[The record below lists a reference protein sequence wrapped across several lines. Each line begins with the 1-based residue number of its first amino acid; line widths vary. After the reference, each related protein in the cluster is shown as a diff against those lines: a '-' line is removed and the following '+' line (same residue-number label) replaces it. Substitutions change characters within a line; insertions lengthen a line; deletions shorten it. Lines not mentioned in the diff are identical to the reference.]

1 MSELMKP
8 AQPMGMP
15 VSVPLPPAQPQTVN
29 LTLKPE
35 MMRKAMLKIGPEQLR
50 KANLTL
56 IKYKNGKAMLE
67 KRLIINEK
75 WWESRGWTEMQ
86 EQGNPT
92 QAKRPTQWLFNV
104 VMGKHA
110 DMIEAY
116 PEPVILPR
124 EQGDKEEAKRLTS
137 IVPVVLEQN
146 DFAEVYDLQ
155 AWELNKSGTAVY
167 GVFWD
172 SSKQG
177 GLGDI
182 SIVPIDL
189 LNLFWEPG
197 VTDIQKSTNLFHISL
212 ENKESLVRRY
222 PQLDGQQLD
231 GPFTLAEYQ
240 QEEHIDQTDKA
251 LVIDWYYHTYQ
262 GGQKILH
269 YCKYVG
275 EHVLYASE
283 DDEALQG
290 KGWYDDGEY
299 PFVVDNLFP
308 VKRTICGRGYIDMGK
323 YAQEGIDLLD
333 QAVTLNAMHNAVP
346 RYLVGND
353 SKINEAEFAD
363 FKRPFIHVEGN
374 VNEDN
379 VVPLQ
384 TRALNGMA
392 VTFLNNKIEELK
404 QTTGNQDVANGSAG
418 GVTAASSIAALQAA
432 AGRSSKDAIR
442 ATYRAYSRI
451 VKKVIERIRQ
461 FYDIPRQFRILGDQ
475 AQMEFVAYDNHGIA
489 PMMQYGPGGEQ
500 VGYRIPEF
508 DIEVAAQKRNEYSK
522 MAANELALQ
531 LLNAGVFNPQM
542 ADQSLLLLDMMDFDR
557 KDERVQ
563 KVQMMQTLQ
572 NQLIMWQQM
581 ALKLAS
587 QADPALAEEM
597 AMNLGGGQMMPQSP
611 GSVDPGAIKR
621 AASDGTG
628 ENKIVE
634 KARERAENASQPT

>member
-1 MSELMKP
+1 MSEFMNQ

-15 VSVPLPPAQPQTVN
+15 MSVPLQPAMVQPVQPMQPAKV
-29 LTLKPE
+29 
-35 MMRKAMLKIGPEQLR
+35 AKIGAEQLR

-56 IKYKNGKAMLE
+56 TKYKNGKAMLE
-67 KRLIINEK
+67 KRLIANEK
-75 WWESRGWTEMQ
+75 WWESRGWAEMQ

-92 QAKRPTQWLFNV
+92 AARRPTQWLFNV

-124 EQGDKEEAKRLTS
+124 EQGDQEEAKRLTS

-146 DFAEVYDLQ
+146 DFAETYDIQ
-155 AWELNKSGTAVY
+155 SWELNKSGTAVY
-167 GVFWD
+167 GIYWD

-182 SIVPIDL
+182 SIVPVDL

-197 VTDIQKSTNLFHISL
+197 VTDIQKSTHLFHVSL

-222 PQLDGQQLD
+222 PQLDGESLESS
-231 GPFTLAEYQ
+231 FTLAEYQ
-240 QEEHIDQTDKA
+240 QEEHIDRSEKA
-251 LVIDWYYHTYQ
+251 LVVDWYYHTYE
-262 GGQKILH
+262 GGQKLLH

-283 DDEALQG
+283 DDESLQG

-308 VKRTICGRGYIDMGK
+308 LKRTICGRGYIDMGK
-323 YAQEGIDLLD
+323 HAQEAIDLLD
-333 QAVTLNAMHNAVP
+333 QALTLNAMHGAVP
-346 RYLVGND
+346 RYMVGND
-353 SKINEAEFAD
+353 SKINESEFAD
-363 FKRPFIHVEGN
+363 FTRPFVHVEGS
-374 VNEDN
+374 VSEDS

-384 TRALNGMA
+384 TRAMPGMA
-392 VTFLNNKIEELK
+392 VTYINNKIEELK
-404 QTTGNQDVANGSAG
+404 QTTGNQDVANGSNG
-418 GVTAASSIAALQAA
+418 GVTAASSIAALQEA

-461 FYDIPRQFRILGDQ
+461 FYDIPRQFRILGAQ
-475 AQMEFVAYDNHGIA
+475 AQMEFVSYSNQGIA
-489 PMMQYGPGGEQ
+489 PMMQFSPDGRQ
-500 VGYRIPEF
+500 MGYRLPEF
-508 DIEVAAQKRNEYSK
+508 DIEVAAQKQNPYTK
-522 MAANELALQ
+522 MAQNELALQ

-542 ADQSLLLLDMMDFDR
+542 ADQSLMLLDMMDFDG
-557 KDERVQ
+557 KDDLIQ
-563 KVQMMQTLQ
+563 KVQQMQTMQ
-572 NQLIMWQQM
+572 KQLIMWQQM

-587 QADPALAEEM
+587 QADPALAQEM
-597 AMNLGGGQMMPQSP
+597 AMSLSGGMGGAMP
-611 GSVDPGAIKR
+611 GSPVDPGALER
-621 AASDGTG
+621 A
-628 ENKIVE
+628 ENGGREEPRIVE
-634 KARERAENASQPT
+634 KARERAQNVSQPT

>member
-1 MSELMKP
+1 MSEFMKP
-8 AQPMGMP
+8 AQPMAAP
-15 VSVPLPPAQPQTVN
+15 LSVPLQPAQQMIPAQPVHQV
-29 LTLKPE
+29 
-35 MMRKAMLKIGPEQLR
+35 AKIGTEQLR
-50 KANLTL
+50 KANAIL

-67 KRLIINEK
+67 KRLIANEK
-75 WWESRGWTEMQ
+75 WWEARGWTEMQ

-92 QAKRPTQWLFNV
+92 QARRPTQWLFNV

-124 EQGDKEEAKRLTS
+124 EQGDKEEATRLTS
-137 IVPVVLEQN
+137 IVPVVLQQN
-146 DFAEVYDLQ
+146 DFAETYDIQ

-167 GVFWD
+167 AVYWD

-182 SIVPIDL
+182 SIVPVDL

-197 VTDIQKSTNLFHISL
+197 VTDIQKSTHLFHVSL

-222 PQLDGQQLD
+222 PQLEGEQLD

-240 QEEHIDQTDKA
+240 QEESIDRSDKA
-251 LVIDWYYHTYQ
+251 LVIDWYYHTWAN
-262 GGQKILH
+262 GQKTLH

-283 DDEALQG
+283 DDAGLQG

-308 VKRTICGRGYIDMGK
+308 LKRTICGRGYIDLGK
-323 YAQEGIDLLD
+323 NTQECIDLLD
-333 QAVTLNAMHNAVP
+333 QALTLNAMHSSIP
-346 RYLVGND
+346 RYMVGND

-363 FKRPFIHVEGN
+363 FTRPFVHVEGS
-374 VNEDN
+374 VAEDS

-384 TRALNGMA
+384 TKALNGMA
-392 VTFLNNKIEELK
+392 VTFLNNKIEEMK
-404 QTTGNQDVANGSAG
+404 QVTGNQDVQNGGSG
-418 GVTAASSIAALQAA
+418 GVTAASAIAALQES

-442 ATYRAYSRI
+442 ATYRVYGRI

-461 FYDIPRQFRILGDQ
+461 FYDIPRQFRILGEQ
-475 AQMEFVAYDNHGIA
+475 AQMEFVSYNNQGIA
-489 PMMQYGPGGEQ
+489 PMMQYGPDGEQ
-500 VGYRIPEF
+500 VGYRVPEF
-508 DIEVAAQKRNEYSK
+508 DIEVSAQKQNPYTK
-522 MAANELALQ
+522 MAQNELALQ

-542 ADQSLLLLDMMDFDR
+542 ADQSLMLLDMMDFDG
-557 KDERVQ
+557 KDELVQ
-563 KVQMMQTLQ
+563 KVQQMQTLQ

-597 AMNLGGGQMMPQSP
+597 AMGLGGGAMAPMP
-611 GSVDPGAIKR
+611 GGKADPGALER
-621 AASDGTG
+621 AANEGKD
-628 ENKIVE
+628 EHHIVE
-634 KARERAENASQPT
+634 KARARAHNVSQPT

>member
-1 MSELMKP
+1 MSEFMNP
-8 AQPMGMP
+8 ARPMAAPM
-15 VSVPLPPAQPQTVN
+15 SVPLQPAQPQAAPAP
-29 LTLKPE
+29 KPIK
-35 MMRKAMLKIGPEQLR
+35 MGVEQLR

-56 IKYKNGKAMLE
+56 TKYKNGKSMLE
-67 KRLIINEK
+67 KRLIANEK
-75 WWESRGWTEMQ
+75 WWEARGWTEMQ

-92 QAKRPTQWLFNV
+92 QARRPTQWLFNV

-146 DFAEVYDLQ
+146 DFAETYDIQ
-155 AWELNKSGTAVY
+155 SWELNKSGTAVY

-182 SIVPIDL
+182 SIVPVDL

-197 VTDIQKSTNLFHISL
+197 VTDIQKSTNLFHVSL

-222 PQLDGQQLD
+222 PQLEGQQLE

-240 QEEHIDQTDKA
+240 QEEHIDQSDKA
-251 LVIDWYYHTYQ
+251 LVVDWYYHTWE
-262 GGQKILH
+262 GGQKKLQ

-308 VKRTICGRGYIDMGK
+308 LKRTICGRGYIDMGK
-323 YAQEGIDLLD
+323 HAQEVIDLLD
-333 QAVTLNAMHNAVP
+333 QSLTLNAMHGSVP

-353 SKINEAEFAD
+353 SKINEREFAD
-363 FKRPFIHVEGN
+363 FTRPFVHVEGS

-384 TRALNGMA
+384 TKALNGMA

-404 QTTGNQDVANGSAG
+404 QTTGNQDVQNGGSG
-418 GVTAASSIAALQAA
+418 GVTAASAIAALQES

-442 ATYRAYSRI
+442 ATYRAYGRI

-475 AQMEFVAYDNHGIA
+475 AQMEFVAYSNQGIA
-489 PMMQYGPGGEQ
+489 PMMQYGPDGQE
-500 VGYRIPEF
+500 VGYRLPEF
-508 DIEVAAQKRNEYSK
+508 DIEVAAQKQNIYTK
-522 MAANELALQ
+522 MAQNELALQ

-557 KDERVQ
+557 KDELVQ
-563 KVQMMQTLQ
+563 KVQQMQTLQ

-587 QADPALAEEM
+587 QADPQLAEEM
-597 AMNLGGGQMMPQSP
+597 AMGLGGGALAPMPAGQA
-611 GSVDPGAIKR
+611 DPAALER
-621 AASDGTG
+621 AANEGKE
-628 ENKIVE
+628 ENRIVE
-634 KARERAENASQPT
+634 KARERAHNASQPT

>member
-1 MSELMKP
+1 MSEFMNR

-15 VSVPLPPAQPQTVN
+15 VSVPMQPAQPMQQPV
-29 LTLKPE
+29 
-35 MMRKAMLKIGPEQLR
+35 KAVMKIGPEQLR
-50 KANLTL
+50 KASMTLT
-56 IKYKNGKAMLE
+56 KYKNGKAMLE
-67 KRLIINEK
+67 KRLIANEK
-75 WWESRGWTEMQ
+75 WWEARGWTEMQ

-92 QAKRPTQWLFNV
+92 QARRPTQWLFNV

-146 DFAEVYDLQ
+146 DFAETYDIQ

-167 GVFWD
+167 GIYWD

-182 SIVPIDL
+182 SIVPVDL

-197 VTDIQKSTNLFHISL
+197 VTDIQKSTNLFHVSL

-222 PQLDGQQLD
+222 PQLEGQQLE
-231 GPFTLAEYQ
+231 GPFTLEEYQ
-240 QEEHIDQTDKA
+240 QEEHIDRSDKA
-251 LVIDWYYHTYQ
+251 MVVDWYYHTYDN
-262 GGQKILH
+262 GQKTLH

-308 VKRTICGRGYIDMGK
+308 LKRTICGRGYIDMGK
-323 YAQEGIDLLD
+323 HAQEVIDLLD
-333 QAVTLNAMHNAVP
+333 QALALNAMHNSVP

-363 FKRPFIHVEGN
+363 FTRPFVHVEGS
-374 VNEDN
+374 VSEDS
-379 VVPLQ
+379 VIPLQ
-384 TRALNGMA
+384 TRALNGMS

-404 QTTGNQDVANGSAG
+404 QTTGNQDVQNGGSG
-418 GVTAASSIAALQAA
+418 GVTAASAIAALQES

-442 ATYRAYSRI
+442 ATYRCYARI

-475 AQMEFVAYDNHGIA
+475 AQMEFVAYSNQGIA
-489 PMMQYGPGGEQ
+489 PMMQFSPDGQ
-500 VGYRIPEF
+500 QMGYRVPEF
-508 DIEVAAQKRNEYSK
+508 DIEVAAQKQNPYTK
-522 MAANELALQ
+522 MAQNELALQ
-531 LLNAGVFNPQM
+531 LLKAGVFNPQM
-542 ADQSLLLLDMMDFDR
+542 ADQSLMLLDMMDFDR
-557 KDERVQ
+557 KDELVQ
-563 KVQMMQTLQ
+563 KIQHMQTLQ
-572 NQLIMWQQM
+572 QQLIMWQQM
-581 ALKLAS
+581 AVKMAS
-587 QADPALAEEM
+587 QVDPALAQ
-597 AMNLGGGQMMPQSP
+597 QMMMSAGGAMPMPP
-611 GSVDPGAIKR
+611 GNADPAALER
-621 AASDGTG
+621 AANGG
-628 ENKIVE
+628 KEEHHVVE
-634 KARERAENASQPT
+634 KARERAHNASQPT

>member
-1 MSELMKP
+1 MSEFMKP

-15 VSVPLPPAQPQTVN
+15 VSVPLQPAQPAMSTAPA
-29 LTLKPE
+29 KPI
-35 MMRKAMLKIGPEQLR
+35 MKIGTEQLR

-67 KRLIINEK
+67 KRLISNEK

-92 QAKRPTQWLFNV
+92 QARRPTQWLFNV

-167 GVFWD
+167 GIYWD

-182 SIVPIDL
+182 SIVPVDL

-197 VTDIQKSTNLFHISL
+197 VTDIQKSTNLFHVSL
-212 ENKESLVRRY
+212 ENKEALVRKY

-251 LVIDWYYHTYQ
+251 LVIDWYYHTYA
-262 GGQKILH
+262 GGQKMLH

-283 DDEALQG
+283 DDEALKG

-323 YAQEGIDLLD
+323 YAQESIDLLD

-353 SKINEAEFAD
+353 SKINEQEFAD
-363 FKRPFIHVEGN
+363 FRRPFIHVEGN

-384 TRALNGMA
+384 SRPLNGMA
-392 VTFLNNKIEELK
+392 VTFLNNKIEEMK
-404 QTTGNQDVANGSAG
+404 QTTGNQDVQNGGSG
-418 GVTAASSIAALQAA
+418 GVTAASAIAALQES

-475 AQMEFVAYDNHGIA
+475 AHMEFVSYDNSGIA
-489 PMMQYGPGGEQ
+489 PMMQYGPAGEQ
-500 VGYRIPEF
+500 VGYRLPEF
-508 DIEVAAQKRNEYSK
+508 DIDVSAQKQNPYTK
-522 MAANELALQ
+522 MAQNELALQ

-557 KDERVQ
+557 KDELVQ
-563 KVQMMQTLQ
+563 KVQMMQTMQ

-597 AMNLGGGQMMPQSP
+597 AMNLGGGQMMPQP
-611 GSVDPGAIKR
+611 TGQADPEALER
-621 AASDGTG
+621 ANNEGKA
-628 ENKIVE
+628 ENRIVE
-634 KARERAENASQPT
+634 KARERANNASQPT

>member
-1 MSELMKP
+1 MSEFLSKP
-8 AQPMGMP
+8 PMAMP
-15 VSVPLPPAQPQTVN
+15 MSVPLQTEKPVDQAMMPAKV
-29 LTLKPE
+29 
-35 MMRKAMLKIGPEQLR
+35 AKIGVEQLR

-67 KRLIINEK
+67 KRLISNEK

-92 QAKRPTQWLFNV
+92 QARRPTQWLFNV

-137 IVPVVLEQN
+137 ILPVVLAQN

-167 GVFWD
+167 GIYWD

-182 SIVPIDL
+182 SIIPVDL

-197 VTDIQKSTNLFHISL
+197 VTDVQKSTHLFHVSL
-212 ENKESLVRRY
+212 ENKEALVRKY

-251 LVIDWYYHTYQ
+251 LVVDWYYHTYE
-262 GGQKILH
+262 GGQKQLH

-308 VKRTICGRGYIDMGK
+308 LKRTICGRGYIDMGK
-323 YAQEGIDLLD
+323 HAQEAIDLLD
-333 QAVTLNAMHNAVP
+333 QALTLNAMHGAVP
-346 RYLVGND
+346 RYMVGND
-353 SKINEAEFAD
+353 SKINESEFAD
-363 FKRPFIHVEGN
+363 FTRPFVHVEGS
-374 VNEDN
+374 VSEDS

-384 TRALNGMA
+384 TRAMPGMA
-392 VTFLNNKIEELK
+392 VTYINNKIEELK
-404 QTTGNQDVANGSAG
+404 QTTGNQDVANGSNG
-418 GVTAASSIAALQAA
+418 GVTAASSIAALQEA

-475 AQMEFVAYDNHGIA
+475 AQMEFVAYSNQGIA
-489 PMMQYGPGGEQ
+489 PAMQYGPMGQ
-500 VGYRIPEF
+500 QMGYRIPEF
-508 DIEVAAQKRNEYSK
+508 DIEVGAQKQNPYTK
-522 MAANELALQ
+522 MAQNELALQ

-542 ADQSLLLLDMMDFDR
+542 ADQSLMLLDMMDFDG
-557 KDERVQ
+557 KDELVQ
-563 KVQMMQTLQ
+563 KVQQMQTLQ
-572 NQLIMWQQM
+572 QQVIMWQQM

-587 QADPALAEEM
+587 QVNPALAEEM
-597 AMNLGGGQMMPQSP
+597 AMGLSGGMAGAIP
-611 GSVDPGAIKR
+611 GGPVDPTAMRR
-621 AASDGTG
+621 AESEGKK
-628 ENKIVE
+628 EPKIVE
-634 KARERAENASQPT
+634 KARERAQNVSQPT

>member
-1 MSELMKP
+1 MMSEMMNR
-8 AQPMGMP
+8 PM
-15 VSVPLPPAQPQTVN
+15 SVPLQPAMAQPVQPMQPAKV
-29 LTLKPE
+29 
-35 MMRKAMLKIGPEQLR
+35 AKIGVEQLR

-56 IKYKNGKAMLE
+56 IKYKNGKSMLE
-67 KRLIINEK
+67 KRLIANEK

-92 QAKRPTQWLFNV
+92 AARRPTQWLFNV

-124 EQGDKEEAKRLTS
+124 EQGDQEEAKRLTS

-146 DFAEVYDLQ
+146 DFAETYDIQ
-155 AWELNKSGTAVY
+155 SWELNKSGTAVY
-167 GVFWD
+167 GIYWD

-182 SIVPIDL
+182 SIVPVDL

-197 VTDIQKSTNLFHISL
+197 VTDIQKSTHLFHVSL

-222 PQLDGQQLD
+222 PQLDGEALES
-231 GPFTLAEYQ
+231 PFTLAEYQ
-240 QEEHIDQTDKA
+240 QEEHIDRSEKA
-251 LVIDWYYHTYQ
+251 LVVDWYYHTYEN
-262 GGQKILH
+262 GQKLLH

-308 VKRTICGRGYIDMGK
+308 LKRTICGRGYIDMGK
-323 YAQEGIDLLD
+323 HAQEAIDLLD
-333 QAVTLNAMHNAVP
+333 QALTLNAMHGAVP
-346 RYLVGND
+346 RYMVGND
-353 SKINEAEFAD
+353 SKINESEFAD
-363 FKRPFIHVEGN
+363 FTRPFVHVEGS
-374 VNEDN
+374 VSEDN

-384 TRALNGMA
+384 TRAMPGMA
-392 VTFLNNKIEELK
+392 VTYINNKIEELK
-404 QTTGNQDVANGSAG
+404 QTTGNQDVANGSNG
-418 GVTAASSIAALQAA
+418 GVTAASSIAALQEA

-442 ATYRAYSRI
+442 ATYRAYGRI

-461 FYDIPRQFRILGDQ
+461 FYDVPRQFRILGAQ
-475 AQMEFVAYDNHGIA
+475 AQMEFVAYSNQGIA
-489 PMMQYGPGGEQ
+489 PMMQYSPAGEEM
-500 VGYRIPEF
+500 GYRLPEF
-508 DIEVAAQKRNEYSK
+508 DIEVSAQKQNPYTK
-522 MAANELALQ
+522 MAQNELALQ

-542 ADQSLLLLDMMDFDR
+542 ADQSLMLLDMMDFDG
-557 KDERVQ
+557 KDDLIQ
-563 KVQMMQTLQ
+563 KVQQMQTMQ
-572 NQLIMWQQM
+572 KQLIMWQQM

-587 QADPALAEEM
+587 QADPALAQEM
-597 AMNLGGGQMMPQSP
+597 AMSLGGGQMMPMPSGQP
-611 GSVDPGAIKR
+611 VDPGVMKR
-621 AASDGTG
+621 A
-628 ENKIVE
+628 ENEGKKEPKIVE
-634 KARERAENASQPT
+634 KARERAQNVSQPT

>member
-1 MSELMKP
+1 MSEFMNP
-8 AQPMGMP
+8 ARPMAAPM
-15 VSVPLPPAQPQTVN
+15 SVPLQPAQPQVAPAP
-29 LTLKPE
+29 KPIK
-35 MMRKAMLKIGPEQLR
+35 MGVEQLR

-56 IKYKNGKAMLE
+56 TKYKNGKSMLE
-67 KRLIINEK
+67 KRLIANEK
-75 WWESRGWTEMQ
+75 WWEARGWTEMQ
-86 EQGNPT
+86 EKGNPT
-92 QAKRPTQWLFNV
+92 QARRPTQWLFNV

-146 DFAEVYDLQ
+146 DFAETYDIQ
-155 AWELNKSGTAVY
+155 SWELNKSGTAVY
-167 GVFWD
+167 GIFWD

-182 SIVPIDL
+182 SIVPVDL

-197 VTDIQKSTNLFHISL
+197 VTDIQKSTNLFHVSL

-222 PQLDGQQLD
+222 PQLEGQQLE

-240 QEEHIDQTDKA
+240 QEEHIDQSDKA
-251 LVIDWYYHTYQ
+251 LVVDWYYHTWEN
-262 GGQKILH
+262 GQKKLQ

-308 VKRTICGRGYIDMGK
+308 LKRTICGRGYIDMGK
-323 YAQEGIDLLD
+323 HAQEVIDLLD
-333 QAVTLNAMHNAVP
+333 QALTLNAMHSAVP
-346 RYLVGND
+346 RYMVGND
-353 SKINEAEFAD
+353 SKINEREFAD
-363 FKRPFIHVEGN
+363 FTRPFVHVEGN

-384 TRALNGMA
+384 TKALNGMA

-404 QTTGNQDVANGSAG
+404 QTTGNQDVQNGGSG
-418 GVTAASSIAALQAA
+418 GVTAASAIAALQES

-442 ATYRAYSRI
+442 ATYRAYGRI

-475 AQMEFVAYDNHGIA
+475 AQMEFVSYSNQGIA
-489 PMMQYGPGGEQ
+489 PMMQYGPDGQE
-500 VGYRIPEF
+500 VGYRLPEF
-508 DIEVAAQKRNEYSK
+508 DIEVAAQKQNPYTK
-522 MAANELALQ
+522 MAQNELALQ

-557 KDERVQ
+557 KDELVQ
-563 KVQMMQTLQ
+563 KVQQMQTLQ

-581 ALKLAS
+581 ALKLAA

-597 AMNLGGGQMMPQSP
+597 AMGLSGGAMAPMPAGQA
-611 GSVDPGAIKR
+611 DPDALER
-621 AASDGTG
+621 AANEGKE
-628 ENKIVE
+628 ENRIVE
-634 KARERAENASQPT
+634 KARERAHNASQPT